1 VHRFFAPSLDPG
13 DEAVTLPRDEGEH
26 LTRVLRLGVGDTVT
40 VFDGRGHEYLARVM
54 SARRR
59 DVRVQI
65 VSRVDPTAESAV
77 HLTLV
82 QSTLKGERMDE
93 VIRDA
98 VMLGV
103 AAVQPVIAKRSEVTV
118 AALLRG
124 GRVDRWRRVALASAK
139 QSRRAVLPE
148 VRTPL
153 AFDTYLLEPRPVL
166 TLMMVEPT
174 SGTEVESVR
183 ALRREPPPSE
193 AALLVGPEGGW
204 DPAETQAARSHGV
217 RLMSLG
223 PRTLRADAVPVAAI
237 SVLQFLWE
245 DLP

>member
-13 DEAVTLPRDEGEH
+13 DETVTLPRDEGEH

-65 VSRVDPTAESAV
+65 VSRVDPTMESAV

-153 AFDTYLLEPRPVL
+153 ALDTYLLEPRPAL

>member
-13 DEAVTLPRDEGEH
+13 DETVTLPRDEGEH
-26 LTRVLRLGVGDTVT
+26 LTRVLRLGIGDTVS

-153 AFDTYLLEPRPVL
+153 ALETYLLEPRPAL
-166 TLMMVEPT
+166 TLMMVEPS

-204 DPAETQAARSHGV
+204 DPGETQAARSHGV

-237 SVLQFLWE
+237 SVLHFLWE